1 MTKIFQ
7 FITIVKKNTYL
18 CPQVITITNKSTKP
32 IEMKKFFMMMLAAL
46 TCLGLAAKAPA
57 AQTVPGD
64 PMGTQCYTLSNGLKV
79 FLSVNH
85 QSPRISAHIAVRTG
99 SRNDPA
105 ETTGL
110 AHYLEHL
117 MFKGTQQYGTSNY
130 AAEKPLLDTIEARYE
145 QYRLV
150 TDPERRRVLYHEI
163 DSISQLAAKYN
174 IPNEYDKLM
183 AGIGGQ
189 GTNAYTSTDVTCYTE
204 DIPANEV
211 DRWARI
217 QADRFQNMVIRG
229 FHTELEA
236 VYEEYNIGIAKDQW
250 KFFDA
255 VNAKMFPTHPYGTQT
270 TIGTQEHLK
279 NPSIT
284 NIKNYF
290 HNYYCPNNV
299 AICMAGD
306 FEPDE
311 VIAILERH
319 FGSWKPNYNLTRP
332 EFPALKPITAPS
344 DTTVVGQEAEFVGL
358 GWRFD
363 AGNSLQ
369 CDTVDVIADMLSNG
383 TAGLMDLN
391 LNQPLKV
398 MMSGAYSDMMTD
410 YSMLLVMGYPN
421 EGQTLEEVRQLML
434 GEIAKLRT
442 GDFDDDLLVSVV
454 NNNKLNYLRR
464 IDNNSARTR
473 QLVNAFINHVDWAQE
488 VGKLDRMAGMTK
500 QQIID
505 FANRHLNDNFICVY
519 KRMGEDTTAKKI
531 DKPAITPIPTNR
543 DMQSDF
549 VRNILG
555 ETVEPIHP
563 QFVDYSKEMTV
574 GTTGKNLPLLYKQ
587 NTQDDLFSLTYLYDF
602 GTTADNRYET
612 ALNYLDYLGTKKLT
626 PQQFKQRLYKLACSI
641 SFNVTDDRTYLSLSG
656 LSENM
661 PEALKLAEDLLQNA
675 QVDEVAYSNMVD
687 AILKMRSDAKSS
699 QEECFERLNTYVIYG
714 PRNEYTN
721 ILSAQQ
727 LRDTKPTD
735 LLNLVKGMKD
745 MKHTVVYYGPM
756 TEQALSKTLKQVHKT
771 KKNLAAVPVGVDY
784 MEQTTPQTEI
794 YIAPYD
800 AKNIYM
806 MQYHNEGTKW
816 APEHAATINLFN
828 EYFGGGMNGTV
839 FQELRE
845 ARGLAYSAA
854 AYYRQPGEIKHPE
867 HAITYIITQNDKMM
881 DCVNEF
887 NNIVGTIPQS
897 EAAFQLAK
905 ESLMKKLASRR
916 TVRSAVLN
924 SYLYAQRM
932 GIDYDINSL
941 VYKTLPSL
949 TLNDIVKFEQQSM
962 ANKPYRYIILGDE
975 KELDMD
981 ALGKI
986 GPIHRLTLEEI
997 FGY

>member
-1 MTKIFQ
+1 
-7 FITIVKKNTYL
+7 
-18 CPQVITITNKSTKP
+18 
-32 IEMKKFFMMMLAAL
+32 MKKFFLTLLAAL
-46 TCLGLAAKAPA
+46 AFLGMA
-57 AQTVPGD
+57 AQKPVATTYPGD
-64 PMGTQCYTLSNGLKV
+64 PMATQCYTLSNGLKV

-117 MFKGTQQYGTSNY
+117 MFKGTQQFGTSNY
-130 AAEKPLLDTIEARYE
+130 ADEKPLLDTIEARYE

-150 TDPERRRVLYHEI
+150 KDPELRRKLYHEI
-163 DSISQLAAKYN
+163 DSISQLAAQYN

-236 VYEEYNIGIAKDQW
+236 VYEEYNIGIAQDQR
-250 KFFDA
+250 KIFEA
-255 VNAKMFPTHPYGTQT
+255 LSAKMFPTHPYGTQT

-306 FEPDE
+306 FDPDE
-311 VIAILERH
+311 VIAILERY
-319 FGSWKPNYNLTRP
+319 FGSWKPNNNIYRP
-332 EFPALKPITAPS
+332 EFAPLKPITTPI
-344 DTTVVGQEAEFVGL
+344 DTTVIGQEAEFVAL

-363 AGNSLQ
+363 AGNTLQ
-369 CDTVDVIADMLSNG
+369 VDTMDVVAEMLSNG
-383 TAGLMDLN
+383 TAGLIDLN

-398 MMSGAYSDMMTD
+398 MGAGAYSDEMTD
-410 YSMLLVMGYPN
+410 YSMLLLLGYPN
-421 EGQTLEEVRQLML
+421 EGQTLEEVRELLL
-434 GEIAKLRT
+434 GELAKLRA
-442 GDFDDDLLVSVV
+442 GNFDDDLLVSVV
-454 NNNKLNYLRR
+454 NNNKLQYLRAL
-464 IDNNSARTR
+464 DSNGARTR

-500 QQIID
+500 QQIVD
-505 FANRHLNDNFICVY
+505 FANRHLLDNNFVCVY
-519 KRMGEDTTAKKI
+519 KRMGVDTTEKKI
-531 DKPAITPIPTNR
+531 DKPTITPIPTNR
-543 DMQSDF
+543 DKQSDF
-549 VRNILG
+549 VRNILS
-555 ETVEPIHP
+555 EIVEPIQP

-574 GTTGKNLPLLYKQ
+574 GQTSKKLPLLYKH
-587 NTQDDLFSLTYLYDF
+587 NDLDDLFQLTYKYDF
-602 GTTADNRYET
+602 GNTADNRYET
-612 ALNYLDYLGTKKLT
+612 ALSYIDYLGTKKMSAT
-626 PQQFKQRLYKLACSI
+626 EFKQRLYKLACNI
-641 SFNVTDDRTYLSLSG
+641 SMNVSDNETYLTLSG

-661 PEALKLAEDLLQNA
+661 PEALKLAEDLMQNA
-675 QVDEVAYSNMVD
+675 QVDEDAYKSMVD
-687 AILKMRSDAKSS
+687 VILKSRNDAKSS
-699 QEECFERLNTYVIYG
+699 QDECFSRLNEYGMYG

-721 ILSAQQ
+721 IMSEQQ
-727 LRDTKPTD
+727 LRNTNPAE
-735 LLNLVKGMKD
+735 LLNLVKGLRD

-756 TEQALSKTLKQVHKT
+756 TEKELNKCLSKVHKT
-771 KKNLAAVPVGVDY
+771 KKNLAAVPVGTPY
-784 MEQTTPQTEI
+784 MEQPTPRTEI
-794 YIAPYD
+794 LLAPYE

-806 MQYHNEGTKW
+806 VQYHNEGTQW

-828 EYFGGGMNGTV
+828 EYFGGSMNAIV

-854 AYYRQPGEIKHPE
+854 AYYRQPYEMGHPE
-867 HAITYIITQNDKMM
+867 YAMTYIITQNDKMM
-881 DCVNEF
+881 DCVREF

-897 EAAFQLAK
+897 EAAFALAK

-916 TVRSAVLN
+916 VVRSGVLN
-924 SYLYAQRM
+924 SYMSAQRL
-932 GIDYDINSL
+932 GLDYDINS
-941 VYKTLPSL
+941 VVFKALPNL
-949 TLNDIVKFEQQSM
+949 KLNDIVKFEQQSM
-962 ANKPYRYIILGDE
+962 AGKPYRYLILGDE
-975 KELDMD
+975 KELDME
-981 ALGKI
+981 ALEKI
-986 GPIHRLTLEEI
+986 GPIRRLTLEDI

>member
-1 MTKIFQ
+1 MRPRFLIS
-7 FITIVKKNTYL
+7 L
-18 CPQVITITNKSTKP
+18 
-32 IEMKKFFMMMLAAL
+32 LAAL
-46 TCLGLAAKAPA
+46 ACLGMAAKPA
-57 AQTVPGD
+57 VATTVPGD
-64 PMGTQCYTLSNGLKV
+64 PMATQCYTLSNGLKV

-85 QSPRISAHIAVRTG
+85 QSPRITAHIAVRTG

-117 MFKGTQQYGTSNY
+117 MFKGTQQFGTSNY
-130 AAEKPLLDTIEARYE
+130 AAEKALLDTIEARYE

-150 TDPERRRVLYHEI
+150 KDPERRRVLYHEI
-163 DSISQLAAKYN
+163 DSISQLAAQYN

-236 VYEEYNIGIAKDQW
+236 VYEEYNIGIAQDQR
-250 KFFDA
+250 KIFEA
-255 VNAKMFPTHPYGTQT
+255 MSAKLFPTHPYGTQT

-306 FEPDE
+306 FDSNE

-319 FGSWKPNYNLTRP
+319 FGSWKPNNNLYRP
-332 EFPALKPITAPS
+332 EFAPLKPIMAPV
-344 DTTVVGQEAEFVGL
+344 DTTVIGQEAEYVAL

-369 CDTVDVIADMLSNG
+369 CDTLDLVSEMLSNG
-383 TAGLMDLN
+383 TAGLIDLN

-398 MMSGAYSDMMTD
+398 MGAGAFSDPMTD
-410 YSMLLVMGYPN
+410 YSMLMLMGYPN
-421 EGQTLEEVRQLML
+421 EGQTLEEVRELLL
-434 GEIAKLRT
+434 GELAKLRA

-454 NNNKLNYLRR
+454 NNNKLNYLRAL
-464 IDNNSARTR
+464 DSNGARTR
-473 QLVNAFINHVDWAQE
+473 QLVNAFINHVDWKQE

-500 QQIID
+500 QQIVA
-505 FANRHLNDNFICVY
+505 FANRHLKDNNFVCVY
-519 KRMGEDTTAKKI
+519 KRMGVDTTEKKI

-543 DMQSDF
+543 DKQSDF
-549 VRNILG
+549 VKNILS
-555 ETVEPIHP
+555 EIVEPIQP

-574 GTTGKNLPLLYKQ
+574 GQTSKKLPLLYKH
-587 NTQDDLFSLTYLYDF
+587 NDLDDLFTLTYKYDF
-602 GTTADNRYET
+602 GATADNRYET
-612 ALNYLDYLGTKKLT
+612 ALSYLDFLGTKKMSAT
-626 PQQFKQRLYKLACSI
+626 EFKQRLYKLACNI
-641 SFNVTDDRTYLSLSG
+641 SMNVGENETYLTLSG

-661 PEALKLAEDLLQNA
+661 PEALKLAEDLMQNA
-675 QVDEVAYSNMVD
+675 KVDEEAYKSMVD
-687 AILKMRSDAKSS
+687 VIIKSRNDAKSS
-699 QEECFERLNTYVIYG
+699 QEECFNRLNSYGTYG
-714 PRNEYTN
+714 PRNAYTDAMTN
-721 ILSAQQ
+721 QQ
-727 LRDTKPTD
+727 LRDTKPAD
-735 LLNLVKGMKD
+735 LLKLVKGMRD
-745 MKHTVVYYGPM
+745 MQHTVVYYGPM
-756 TEQALSKTLKQVHKT
+756 TENELNKCLSKVHKT
-771 KKNLAAVPVGVDY
+771 KKNLAAVPVGVPY
-784 MEQTTPQTEI
+784 MEQPTPRTEI
-794 YIAPYD
+794 LLAPYE

-806 MQYHNEGTKW
+806 VQYHNEGTQW

-828 EYFGGGMNGTV
+828 EYFGGSMNAIV

-854 AYYRQPGEIKHPE
+854 AYYRQPSEKAHPE
-867 HAITYIITQNDKMM
+867 YAMTYIITQNDKMM

-887 NNIVGTIPQS
+887 NKIVGTIPQS
-897 EAAFQLAK
+897 ENAFALAK

-916 TVRSAVLN
+916 TVRGNVLW
-924 SYLYAQRM
+924 SYLAAQRM
-932 GIDYDINSL
+932 GINYDINSK
-941 VYKTLPSL
+941 VYEMLPNL
-949 TLNDIVKFEQQSM
+949 KLNDIVKFEQQSM
-962 ANKPYRYIILGDE
+962 ANKPYRYLILGDE
-975 KELDMD
+975 KELDIK
-981 ALGKI
+981 ALEKI
-986 GPIHRLTLEEI
+986 APIHRLTLEEI

>member
-1 MTKIFQ
+1 MRLRFLIS
-7 FITIVKKNTYL
+7 L
-18 CPQVITITNKSTKP
+18 
-32 IEMKKFFMMMLAAL
+32 LAAL
-46 TCLGLAAKAPA
+46 ACLGMAAKPA
-57 AQTVPGD
+57 VATTVPGD
-64 PMGTQCYTLSNGLKV
+64 PMATQCYTLSNGLKV

-117 MFKGTQQYGTSNY
+117 MFKGTQQFGTSNY
-130 AAEKPLLDTIEARYE
+130 AAEKALLDTIEARYE

-150 TDPERRRVLYHEI
+150 KDPERRRVLYHEI
-163 DSISQLAAKYN
+163 DSISQLAAQYN

-236 VYEEYNIGIAKDQW
+236 VYEEYNIGIAQDQR
-250 KFFDA
+250 KIFEA
-255 VNAKMFPTHPYGTQT
+255 MSAKLFPTHPYGTQT

-306 FEPDE
+306 FDPNE

-319 FGSWKPNYNLTRP
+319 FGSWKPNNNLYRP
-332 EFPALKPITAPS
+332 EFAPLKPITAPV
-344 DTTVVGQEAEFVGL
+344 DTTVIGQEAEFVAL

-369 CDTVDVIADMLSNG
+369 CDTLDLVSEMLSNG
-383 TAGLMDLN
+383 TAGLIDLN

-398 MMSGAYSDMMTD
+398 MGAGAFADPMTD
-410 YSMLLVMGYPN
+410 YSMLMLMGYPN
-421 EGQTLEEVRQLML
+421 EGQTLEEVRELLL
-434 GEIAKLRT
+434 GELAKLRA

-454 NNNKLNYLRR
+454 NNNKLNYLRAL
-464 IDNNSARTR
+464 DSNGARTR

-500 QQIID
+500 QQIVD
-505 FANRHLNDNFICVY
+505 FANRHLLDNNFVCVY
-519 KRMGEDTTAKKI
+519 KRMGVDTTEKKI
-531 DKPAITPIPTNR
+531 DKPTITPIPTNR
-543 DMQSDF
+543 DKQSDF
-549 VRNILG
+549 VRNILS
-555 ETVEPIHP
+555 EIVEPIQP

-574 GTTGKNLPLLYKQ
+574 GQTSKKLPLLYKH
-587 NTQDDLFSLTYLYDF
+587 NDLDDLFTLTYKYDF
-602 GTTADNRYET
+602 GATADNRYET
-612 ALNYLDYLGTKKLT
+612 ALGYMDYLGTKKMSAT
-626 PQQFKQRLYKLACSI
+626 EFKQRLYKLACNI
-641 SFNVTDDRTYLSLSG
+641 SMNVSDNETYLTLSG

-661 PEALKLAEDLLQNA
+661 PEALKLAEDLMQNA
-675 QVDEVAYSNMVD
+675 QVDEEAYKSMVD
-687 AILKMRSDAKSS
+687 VILKSRNDAKSN
-699 QEECFERLNTYVIYG
+699 QDECFSRLNEYGMYG

-721 ILSAQQ
+721 IMSEQQ
-727 LRDTKPTD
+727 LRDTKPAE
-735 LLNLVKGMKD
+735 LINLVKGLRD
-745 MKHTVVYYGPM
+745 MQHTVVYYGPM
-756 TEQALSKTLKQVHKT
+756 TEKELNKCLSKVHKT
-771 KKNLAAVPVGVDY
+771 KKNLAAVPVGTPY
-784 MEQTTPQTEI
+784 MEQTTPRTEI
-794 YIAPYD
+794 LLAPYE

-806 MQYHNEGTKW
+806 VQYHNEGTQW

-828 EYFGGGMNGTV
+828 EYFGGGMNGIV

-854 AYYRQPGEIKHPE
+854 AYYRQPHEMGHPE
-867 HAITYIITQNDKMM
+867 YAMTYIITQNDKMM
-881 DCVNEF
+881 DCVREF

-897 EAAFQLAK
+897 EAAFALAK

-916 TVRSAVLN
+916 TVRSGVLN
-924 SYLYAQRM
+924 SYIAAKRL
-932 GIDYDINSL
+932 GLDYDINSA
-941 VYKTLPSL
+941 VFNALPNL
-949 TLNDIVKFEQQSM
+949 KLNDIVKFEQQSM
-962 ANKPYRYIILGDE
+962 ANKPYRYLILGDE
-975 KELDMD
+975 KELDIK
-981 ALGKI
+981 ALEKI

>member
-1 MTKIFQ
+1 
-7 FITIVKKNTYL
+7 
-18 CPQVITITNKSTKP
+18 
-32 IEMKKFFMMMLAAL
+32 MKKFFMMMLAAV
-46 TCLGLAAKAPA
+46 TCLGLAAATHV

-64 PMGTQCYTLSNGLKV
+64 PMGTQMYTLSNGLKV

-85 QSPRISAHIAVRTG
+85 QSPRITAHIAVRTG

-130 AAEKPLLDTIEARYE
+130 AAEKALLDTIEARYE

-150 TDPERRRVLYHEI
+150 KDPERRRVLYHEI
-163 DSISQLAAKYN
+163 DSISQLAAQYN

-250 KFFDA
+250 KLFEA
-255 VNAKMFPTHPYGTQT
+255 MNAKMFPTHPYGTQT

-290 HNYYCPNNV
+290 NNYYCPNNV

-306 FEPDE
+306 FDPEE
-311 VIAILERH
+311 VMTILERH
-319 FGSWKPNYNLTRP
+319 FGSWKPNNKLTRP
-332 EFPALKPITAPS
+332 EFAAMQPITAPI
-344 DTTVVGQEAEFVGL
+344 DTTVMGQEAEFVAL
-358 GWRFD
+358 GWRFG

-369 CDTVDVIADMLSNG
+369 CDTLDVVAEMLSNG

-391 LNQPLKV
+391 LNQPMKL
-398 MMSGAYSDMMTD
+398 MMSGAYCDEMTD
-410 YSMLLVMGYPN
+410 YSMLMLLGYPN
-421 EGQTLEEVRQLML
+421 EGQTLEEVRELIL
-434 GEIAKLRT
+434 GELAKLRA
-442 GDFDDDLLVSVV
+442 GNFDDDLLVSVV
-454 NNNKLNYLRR
+454 NNNKLQYLRSL
-464 IDNNSARTR
+464 DNNRARTS

-500 QQIID
+500 QQIVD
-505 FANRHLNDNFICVY
+505 FANRHLNNNFVCVY

-543 DMQSDF
+543 DMQSAF
-549 VRNILG
+549 VKNILS
-555 ETVEPIHP
+555 EEVEPIHP

-574 GTTGKNLPLLYKQ
+574 GQTSKKLPLLYKQ
-587 NTQDDLFSLTYLYDF
+587 NTLDDLFSISYKYDF
-602 GTTADNRYET
+602 GNTADNRYEM
-612 ALNYLDYLGTKKLT
+612 ALSYLDYLGTKKMSAT
-626 PQQFKQRLYKLACSI
+626 EFKQRLYKLACNI
-641 SFNVTDDRTYLSLSG
+641 SMNVYDNETYLTLSG

-661 PEALKLAEDLLQNA
+661 PEALKLAEDLMQNA
-675 QVDEVAYSNMVD
+675 QVDEEAYANMVD
-687 AILKMRSDAKSS
+687 LILKARNDAKTN
-699 QEECFERLNTYVIYG
+699 QEECFNHLSEYG
-714 PRNEYTN
+714 MYGARNSLTN
-721 ILSAQQ
+721 ILSAEQ
-727 LRDTKPTD
+727 LRDTKPAD
-735 LLNLVKGMKD
+735 LLNLVKGLKD
-745 MKHTVVYYGPM
+745 IQHTVVYYGPM
-756 TEQALSKTLKQVHKT
+756 TQKELSKCLSKVHKT
-771 KKNLAAVPVGVDY
+771 KKNLAAVPVGTPY
-784 MEQTTPQTEI
+784 MEQKTPMTEVL
-794 YIAPYD
+794 IAPYD

-806 MQYHNEGTKW
+806 MQYHNEGTQW
-816 APEHAATINLFN
+816 APEHAAIINLFN
-828 EYFGGGMNGTV
+828 EYFGGGMNGIV

-854 AYYRQPGEIKHPE
+854 AYYRQPSELPHPE
-867 HAITYIITQNDKMM
+867 YAMTYIITQNDKMM

-916 TVRSAVLN
+916 TVRGAVLN
-924 SYLYAQRM
+924 SYLQAKRM
-932 GIDYDINSL
+932 GLDYDINSK
-941 VYKTLPSL
+941 VYEVLPNL

-962 ANKPYRYIILGDE
+962 AGKPYRYIILGDE
-975 KELDMD
+975 KELDME

-986 GPIHRLTLEEI
+986 GPIRRLSLEEI

>member
-1 MTKIFQ
+1 
-7 FITIVKKNTYL
+7 
-18 CPQVITITNKSTKP
+18 
-32 IEMKKFFMMMLAAL
+32 MKKLFMMMLAAL
-46 TCLGLAAKAPA
+46 TCLGMA
-57 AQTVPGD
+57 AQKPVATSVPGD
-64 PMGTQCYTLSNGLKV
+64 PMATQCYTLSNGLKV

-150 TDPERRRVLYHEI
+150 KDPERRRVLYHEI
-163 DSISQLAAKYN
+163 DSISQLAAQYN

-236 VYEEYNIGIAKDQW
+236 VYEEYNIGIAQDQR
-250 KFFDA
+250 KLFEA
-255 VNAKMFPTHPYGTQT
+255 ISAKMFPTHPYGTQT

-306 FEPDE
+306 FDPAE
-311 VIAILERH
+311 VITILERH
-319 FGSWKPNYNLTRP
+319 FGSWKPNKNLYRP
-332 EFPALKPITAPS
+332 EFAPLKPITAPI
-344 DTTVVGQEAEFVGL
+344 DTTVIGQEAEFVAL
-358 GWRFD
+358 GWRFN
-363 AGNSLQ
+363 AANSLQ
-369 CDTVDVIADMLSNG
+369 CDTMDVVAEMLSNG
-383 TAGLMDLN
+383 TAGLIDLN

-398 MMSGAYSDMMTD
+398 MSAGAFSDEMTD
-410 YSMLLVMGYPN
+410 YSMLMLLGYPN
-421 EGQTLEEVRQLML
+421 EGQTLEEVRALLL
-434 GEIAKLRT
+434 GELAKLRA
-442 GDFDDDLLVSVV
+442 GNFDDDLLVSVV
-454 NNNKLNYLRR
+454 NNNKLQYLRAL
-464 IDNNSARTR
+464 DNNGARTR

-500 QQIID
+500 QQIVD
-505 FANRHLNDNFICVY
+505 FANRYLLDNNFVCVY
-519 KRMGEDTTAKKI
+519 KRMGVDTTEKKI

-543 DMQSDF
+543 DMQSNF
-549 VRNILG
+549 VRNILS
-555 ETVEPIHP
+555 EIVEPIQP
-563 QFVDYSKEMTV
+563 QFVDYKKEMTV
-574 GTTGKNLPLLYKQ
+574 GQTSKKLPLLYKH
-587 NTQDDLFSLTYLYDF
+587 NDLDDLFSLTYKYDF
-602 GTTADNRYET
+602 GGTADNRYET
-612 ALNYLDYLGTKKLT
+612 ALSYMDFLGTKKMSAT
-626 PQQFKQRLYKLACSI
+626 EFKQRMYKLACNI
-641 SFNVTDDRTYLSLSG
+641 SMNVGDNETYLTLSG

-661 PEALKLAEDLLQNA
+661 PEALKLAEDLMQNA
-675 QVDEVAYSNMVD
+675 QVDEEAYKNMVD
-687 AILKMRSDAKSS
+687 VILKSRNDAKQS
-699 QEECFERLNTYVIYG
+699 QDECFSRLNEYGMYG
-714 PRNEYTN
+714 PRNSYTN
-721 ILSAQQ
+721 IMSAQQ
-727 LRDTKPTD
+727 LRDTKPTE
-735 LLNLVKGMKD
+735 LINLVKGLRD
-745 MKHTVVYYGPM
+745 MQHTVVYYGPM
-756 TEQALSKTLKQVHKT
+756 TEKELNKCLSKVHKT
-771 KKNLAAVPVGVDY
+771 KKNLAAVPVGTPY
-784 MEQTTPQTEI
+784 MEQTTPRTEI
-794 YIAPYD
+794 LMAPYE

-806 MQYHNEGTKW
+806 VQYHNEGTQW
-816 APEHAATINLFN
+816 APEHAAVINLFN
-828 EYFGGGMNGTV
+828 EYFGGGMNGIV

-854 AYYRQPGEIKHPE
+854 AYYRQPSRLPHPE
-867 HAITYIITQNDKMM
+867 YAMTYIITQNDKMM
-881 DCVNEF
+881 DCVREF

-897 EAAFQLAK
+897 EAAFALAK

-916 TVRSAVLN
+916 TVRGAVLN
-924 SYLYAQRM
+924 SYMNAQRL
-932 GIDYDINSL
+932 GLDYDINS
-941 VYKTLPSL
+941 VVFNQLPSL
-949 TLNDIVKFEQQSM
+949 KLSDIVKFEQQSM
-962 ANKPYRYIILGDE
+962 ANKPYRYLILGDE
-975 KELDMD
+975 KELDIKG
-981 ALGKI
+981 LEKI
-986 GPIHRLTLEEI
+986 APIRHLTLEEI

>member
-1 MTKIFQ
+1 MRLRFLIS
-7 FITIVKKNTYL
+7 L
-18 CPQVITITNKSTKP
+18 
-32 IEMKKFFMMMLAAL
+32 LAAL
-46 TCLGLAAKAPA
+46 ACLGMAAKPA
-57 AQTVPGD
+57 VATTVPGD
-64 PMGTQCYTLSNGLKV
+64 PMATQCYTLSNGLKV

-117 MFKGTQQYGTSNY
+117 MFKGTQQFGTSNY
-130 AAEKPLLDTIEARYE
+130 AAEKALLDTIEARYE

-150 TDPERRRVLYHEI
+150 KDPERRRVLYHEI
-163 DSISQLAAKYN
+163 DSISQLAAQYN

-236 VYEEYNIGIAKDQW
+236 VYEEYNIGIAQDQR
-250 KFFDA
+250 KIFEA
-255 VNAKMFPTHPYGTQT
+255 MSAKLFPTHPYGTQT

-306 FEPDE
+306 FDPNE

-319 FGSWKPNYNLTRP
+319 FGSWKPNNNLYRP
-332 EFPALKPITAPS
+332 EFAPLKPITAPV
-344 DTTVVGQEAEFVGL
+344 DTTVIGQEAEFVAL

-369 CDTVDVIADMLSNG
+369 CDTLDLVSEMLSNG
-383 TAGLMDLN
+383 TAGLIDLN

-398 MMSGAYSDMMTD
+398 MGAGAFADPMTD
-410 YSMLLVMGYPN
+410 YSMLMLMGYPN
-421 EGQTLEEVRQLML
+421 EGQTLEEVRELLL
-434 GEIAKLRT
+434 GELAKLRA

-454 NNNKLNYLRR
+454 NNNKLNYLRAL
-464 IDNNSARTR
+464 DSNGARTR

-500 QQIID
+500 QQIVD
-505 FANRHLNDNFICVY
+505 FANRHLLDNNFVCVY
-519 KRMGEDTTAKKI
+519 KRMGVDTTEKKI

-543 DMQSDF
+543 DKQSDF
-549 VRNILG
+549 VRNILS
-555 ETVEPIHP
+555 EIVEPIQP

-574 GTTGKNLPLLYKQ
+574 GQTSKKLPLLYKH
-587 NTQDDLFSLTYLYDF
+587 NDLDDLFTLTYKYDF
-602 GTTADNRYET
+602 GATADNRYET
-612 ALNYLDYLGTKKLT
+612 ALSYMDFLGTKKMSAT
-626 PQQFKQRLYKLACSI
+626 EFKQRLYKLACNI
-641 SFNVTDDRTYLSLSG
+641 SMNVSDNETYLTLSG

-661 PEALKLAEDLLQNA
+661 PEALKLAEDLMQNA
-675 QVDEVAYSNMVD
+675 QVDEEAYKSMVD
-687 AILKMRSDAKSS
+687 VILKSRNDAKSN
-699 QEECFERLNTYVIYG
+699 QDECFSRLNEYGMYG

-721 ILSAQQ
+721 IMSEQQ
-727 LRDTKPTD
+727 LRDTKPAE
-735 LLNLVKGMKD
+735 LINLVKGLRD
-745 MKHTVVYYGPM
+745 MQHTVVYYGPM
-756 TEQALSKTLKQVHKT
+756 TEKELNKCLSKVHKT
-771 KKNLAAVPVGVDY
+771 KKNLAAVPVGTPY
-784 MEQTTPQTEI
+784 MEQTTPRTEI
-794 YIAPYD
+794 LLAPYE

-806 MQYHNEGTKW
+806 VQYHNEGTQW

-828 EYFGGGMNGTV
+828 EYFGGGMNGIV

-854 AYYRQPGEIKHPE
+854 AYYRQPHEMGHPE
-867 HAITYIITQNDKMM
+867 YAMTYIITQNDKMM
-881 DCVNEF
+881 DCVREF

-897 EAAFQLAK
+897 EAAFALAK

-916 TVRSAVLN
+916 TVRSGVLN
-924 SYLYAQRM
+924 SYIAAKRL
-932 GIDYDINSL
+932 GLDYDINS
-941 VYKTLPSL
+941 VVFNALPNL
-949 TLNDIVKFEQQSM
+949 KLNDIVKFEQQSM
-962 ANKPYRYIILGDE
+962 ANKPYRYLILGDE
-975 KELDMD
+975 KELDIK
-981 ALGKI
+981 ALEKI

>member
-1 MTKIFQ
+1 
-7 FITIVKKNTYL
+7 
-18 CPQVITITNKSTKP
+18 
-32 IEMKKFFMMMLAAL
+32 MMLLAVL
-46 TCLGLAAKAPA
+46 VYLGMA
-57 AQTVPGD
+57 AQKPVGTSYPGD
-64 PMGTQCYTLSNGLKV
+64 PTATKCYTLSNGLKV
-79 FLSVNH
+79 FLSENH

-117 MFKGTQQYGTSNY
+117 MFKGTQSFGTSNY
-130 AAEKPLLDTIEARYE
+130 ALEKPLLDTIEARYE
-145 QYRLV
+145 QYRRV
-150 TDPERRRVLYHEI
+150 TDPERRRMLYHEI
-163 DSISQLAAKYN
+163 DSISQLAAQYN

-183 AGIGGQ
+183 AGIGGS
-189 GTNAYTSTDVTCYTE
+189 GTNAYTSNDVTCYTE

-236 VYEEYNIGIAKDQW
+236 VYEEYNIGIAKDEW
-250 KFFDA
+250 KLIEA
-255 VNAKMFPTHPYGTQT
+255 LYAKTFPGHPYGTQT
-270 TIGTQEHLK
+270 TIGTQDHLK

-290 HNYYCPNNV
+290 NNYYCPNNV

-306 FEPDE
+306 FDPDE

-319 FGSWKPNYNLTRP
+319 FGSWKPNYSLTRP
-332 EFPALKPITAPS
+332 EYAPIKPTIAPV
-344 DTTVVGQEAEFVGL
+344 DTTVMGQEAEFVAL
-358 GWRFD
+358 AWRLD
-363 AGNSLQ
+363 GGNSLQ
-369 CDTVDVIADMLSNG
+369 VDTLEVLAGMLSNG

-391 LNQPLKV
+391 LNQPMRV
-398 MMSGAYSDMMTD
+398 MMAGADADGMAD
-410 YSMLLVMGYPN
+410 YSMLMAYGYPN
-421 EGQTLEEVRQLML
+421 EGQTLEEVRDLML
-434 GEIAKLRT
+434 GEIDKLRK

-464 IDNNSARTR
+464 IDNNAARTR
-473 QLVNAFINHVDWAQE
+473 QMVNAFITGVDWKQE
-488 VGKLDRMAGMTK
+488 VGKLDRQAGMTK
-500 QQIID
+500 EQIVA
-505 FANRHLNDNFICVY
+505 FANRHIGNGYACAF

-543 DMQSDF
+543 DKKSDF
-549 VRNILG
+549 VNNILS

-563 QFVDYSKEMTV
+563 QFVDYKTEMTV
-574 GTTGKNLPLLYKQ
+574 DKTNKGLPLLYKQ
-587 NTQDDLFSLTYLYDF
+587 NTQDDLFTLTYLYDF
-602 GTTADNRYET
+602 GNTADNRYET

-626 PQQFKQRLYKLACSI
+626 PQQFKQRMYKLACNA
-641 SFNVTDDRTYLSLSG
+641 SFNVTDDRTYITLSG

-661 PEALKLAEDLLQNA
+661 PQAVALLEDLLNNA
-675 QVDEVAYSNMVD
+675 KVDEEAYSNMVD
-687 AILKMRSDAKSS
+687 VILKMRGDAKNN
-699 QEECFERLNTYVIYG
+699 QEECFGRLNAYAMYG
-714 PRNEYTN
+714 PRNAYTN
-721 ILSAQQ
+721 IMSAQQ
-727 LRDTKPTD
+727 LRDTKPAD
-735 LLNLVKGMKD
+735 LLSLVKGLNKMQ
-745 MKHTVVYYGPM
+745 HSVVYYGPM
-756 TEQALSKTLKQVHKT
+756 TQKELNKTLGKTHKT

-784 MEQTTPQTEI
+784 VEQTTPQTEI
-794 YIAPYD
+794 MIAPYD

-806 MQYHNEGTKW
+806 VQYHNEGTKW

-828 EYFGGGMNGTV
+828 EYFGGGMNGIV

-854 AYYRQPGEIKHPE
+854 AYYRQPNTLKHPE
-867 HAITYIITQNDKMM
+867 YAMTYIITQNDKMM

-905 ESLMKKLASRR
+905 DALMKKLASRR
-916 TVRSAVLN
+916 TVRGAVLN
-924 SYLYAQRM
+924 SYLQAQRM
-932 GIDYDINSL
+932 GLDYDINSL
-941 VYKTLPSL
+941 VYKALPNLS
-949 TLNDIVKFEQQSM
+949 LNDIVKFEQQSM

-975 KELDMD
+975 KELDME
-981 ALGKI
+981 AISKF

>member
-1 MTKIFQ
+1 MR
-7 FITIVKKNTYL
+7 
-18 CPQVITITNKSTKP
+18 
-32 IEMKKFFMMMLAAL
+32 KFLLTFVAAL
-46 TCLGLAAKAPA
+46 VTLGIA
-57 AQTVPGD
+57 AQKPVATTVPGD
-64 PMGTQCYTLSNGLKV
+64 PMATQCYTLSNGLKV

-130 AAEKPLLDTIEARYE
+130 AAEKALLDTIEARYE

-150 TDPERRRVLYHEI
+150 KDPERRRVLYHEI

-236 VYEEYNIGIAKDQW
+236 VYEEYNIGIAQDQR
-250 KFFDA
+250 KLFEA
-255 VNAKMFPTHPYGTQT
+255 ISAKMFPTHPYGTQT

-290 HNYYCPNNV
+290 NNYYCPNNV

-306 FEPDE
+306 FDPNE

-319 FGSWKPNYNLTRP
+319 FGSWKPNNNLYRP
-332 EFPALKPITAPS
+332 EFAPLKPITAPI
-344 DTTVVGQEAEFVGL
+344 DTTVIGQEAEFVAL

-369 CDTVDVIADMLSNG
+369 CDTMDVVAEMLSNG
-383 TAGLMDLN
+383 TAGLIDLN

-398 MMSGAYSDMMTD
+398 MGAGAFTDPMTD
-410 YSMLLVMGYPN
+410 YSMLLLMGYPN
-421 EGQTLEEVRQLML
+421 EGQTLEEVRELLL
-434 GEIAKLRT
+434 GELAKLRA
-442 GDFDDDLLVSVV
+442 GNFDDDLLVSVV
-454 NNNKLNYLRR
+454 NNNKLNYLRSL
-464 IDNNSARTR
+464 DNNASRTR
-473 QLVNAFINHVDWAQE
+473 KLVNAFINHVDWKQE

-500 QQIID
+500 QQIVD
-505 FANRHLNDNFICVY
+505 FANRHLLDNNFVCVY
-519 KRMGEDTTAKKI
+519 KRMGVDTTEKKI
-531 DKPAITPIPTNR
+531 DKPVITPIPTNR
-543 DMQSDF
+543 DKQSNF
-549 VRNILG
+549 VKNILS
-555 ETVEPIHP
+555 ETVEPIQP

-574 GTTGKNLPLLYKQ
+574 GQTSKKLPLLYKH
-587 NTQDDLFSLTYLYDF
+587 NDLDDLFTLTYKYDF
-602 GTTADNRYET
+602 GATADNRYET
-612 ALNYLDYLGTKKLT
+612 ALGYMDFLGTKKMSAT
-626 PQQFKQRLYKLACSI
+626 EFKQRLYKLACNI
-641 SFNVTDDRTYLSLSG
+641 SMNVGENETYLTLSG

-661 PEALKLAEDLLQNA
+661 PEALKLAEDLMQNA
-675 QVDEVAYSNMVD
+675 KVDEEAYKSMVD
-687 AILKMRSDAKSS
+687 VILKSRNDAKQS
-699 QEECFERLNTYVIYG
+699 QEECFDRLNEYGMYG
-714 PRNEYTN
+714 PRNAYTN
-721 ILSAQQ
+721 IMSAQQ
-727 LRDTKPTD
+727 LRDTKPAD
-735 LLNLVKGMKD
+735 LLKLVKGMRD
-745 MKHTVVYYGPM
+745 MQHTVVYYGPM
-756 TEQALSKTLKQVHKT
+756 TENELNKCLSKVHKT
-771 KKNLAAVPVGVDY
+771 KKNLAAVPVGVPY
-784 MEQTTPQTEI
+784 MEQPTPTTEI
-794 YIAPYD
+794 LLAPYE

-806 MQYHNEGTKW
+806 VQYHNEGTAW

-828 EYFGGGMNGTV
+828 EYFGGGMNGIV

-854 AYYRQPGEIKHPE
+854 AYYRQPREMGHPE
-867 HAITYIITQNDKMM
+867 YAMTYIITQNDKMM
-881 DCVNEF
+881 DCVREF

-897 EAAFQLAK
+897 ETAFALAK

-916 TVRSAVLN
+916 TVRGGVLN
-924 SYLYAQRM
+924 SYLAAQRM
-932 GIDYDINSL
+932 GLDYDINS
-941 VYKTLPSL
+941 VVFNALPNL
-949 TLNDIVKFEQQSM
+949 KLNDIVKFEQQSM
-962 ANKPYRYIILGDE
+962 AGKPYRYLILGDE
-975 KELDMD
+975 KELDIQG
-981 ALGKI
+981 LEKI

>member
-1 MTKIFQ
+1 MMT
-7 FITIVKKNTYL
+7 
-18 CPQVITITNKSTKP
+18 
-32 IEMKKFFMMMLAAL
+32 LAAAL
-46 TCLGLAAKAPA
+46 VFLGMA
-57 AQTVPGD
+57 AQKPVATTVPGD
-64 PMGTQCYTLSNGLKV
+64 PMATQCYTLSNGLKV

-130 AAEKPLLDTIEARYE
+130 AAEKSLLDTIEARYE

-150 TDPERRRVLYHEI
+150 KDPELRRVLYHEI
-163 DSISQLAAKYN
+163 DSISQLAAQYN

-236 VYEEYNIGIAKDQW
+236 VYEEYNIGIAQDQR
-250 KFFDA
+250 KIFEA
-255 VNAKMFPTHPYGTQT
+255 LSAKMFPTHPYGTQT

-306 FEPDE
+306 FDSDE

-319 FGSWKPNYNLTRP
+319 FGSWKPNNNLYRP
-332 EFPALKPITAPS
+332 EFAPLKPITAPI
-344 DTTVVGQEAEFVGL
+344 DTTVVGQEAEFVAL

-369 CDTVDVIADMLSNG
+369 IDTMNVVAEMLSNG
-383 TAGLMDLN
+383 TAGLIDLN

-398 MMSGAYSDMMTD
+398 MGAGAYSDEMTD
-410 YSMLLVMGYPN
+410 YSMLLLLGYPN
-421 EGQTLEEVRQLML
+421 EGQSLEQVRELLL
-434 GEIAKLRT
+434 GELAKLRA
-442 GDFDDDLLVSVV
+442 GNFDDDLLVSVV
-454 NNNKLNYLRR
+454 NNNKLQYLRAL
-464 IDNNSARTR
+464 DNNRARTS

-500 QQIID
+500 NQIVD
-505 FANRHLNDNFICVY
+505 FANRHLLDNNFVCVY
-519 KRMGEDTTAKKI
+519 KRMGVDTTEKKI

-543 DMQSDF
+543 DKQSDF
-549 VRNILG
+549 VRNILS
-555 ETVEPIHP
+555 EIVEPIQP

-574 GTTGKNLPLLYKQ
+574 GQTNKKLPLLYKH
-587 NTQDDLFSLTYLYDF
+587 NDLDDLFYLGYQFNF
-602 GTTADNRYET
+602 GNTADNRYGT
-612 ALNYLDYLGTKKLT
+612 ALGYLDYLGTKKMSAT
-626 PQQFKQRLYKLACSI
+626 EFKQRMYKLACDM
-641 SFNVTDDRTYLSLSG
+641 SFNVTDNYITIWLSG

-661 PEALKLAEDLLQNA
+661 PEAMALLEDLAANA
-675 QVDEVAYSNMVD
+675 QVDEGAYSNMVE
-687 AILKMRSDAKSS
+687 AIIKSRNDAKSS
-699 QEECFERLNTYVIYG
+699 QDECFSRLSAYGTYG
-714 PRNEYTN
+714 PRNAYTD
-721 ILSAQQ
+721 IMSAQQ
-727 LRDTKPTD
+727 LRNTKPAE
-735 LLNLVKGMKD
+735 LLALVKGLRD
-745 MKHTVVYYGPM
+745 MQHTVVYYGPM
-756 TEQALSKTLKQVHKT
+756 TQKELDKCLNKVHKT
-771 KKNLAAVPVGVDY
+771 KKNLAAVPVGTPY
-784 MEQTTPQTEI
+784 MEQTTPRTEI
-794 YIAPYD
+794 LLAPYD

-806 MQYHNEGTKW
+806 MQYHNEGTQW
-816 APEHAATINLFN
+816 EPEHAATINLFN
-828 EYFGGGMNGTV
+828 EYFGGSMNAIV

-854 AYYRQPGEIKHPE
+854 AYYRQPSELPHPE
-867 HAITYIITQNDKMM
+867 YAMTYIITQNDKMM
-881 DCVNEF
+881 DCINEF

-897 EAAFQLAK
+897 ETAFALAK

-916 TVRSAVLN
+916 VVRTGVLN
-924 SYLYAQRM
+924 SYLSAQRL
-932 GIDYDINSL
+932 GLDYDINS
-941 VYKTLPSL
+941 VVFNQLPNL
-949 TLNDIVKFEQQSM
+949 KLADIVKFEQQSM
-962 ANKPYRYIILGDE
+962 AGKPYRYLILGDE
-975 KELDMD
+975 KELDIE
-981 ALGKI
+981 ALEKI
-986 GPIHRLTLEEI
+986 APIRRLTLEEI

>member
-1 MTKIFQ
+1 
-7 FITIVKKNTYL
+7 
-18 CPQVITITNKSTKP
+18 
-32 IEMKKFFMMMLAAL
+32 MKKFIMMMLAAL
-46 TCLGLAAKAPA
+46 MCLGMA
-57 AQTVPGD
+57 AQKPVATSVPGD
-64 PMGTQCYTLSNGLKV
+64 PMGTQMYTLSNGLKV

-85 QSPRISAHIAVRTG
+85 QSPRIAAHIAVRTG

-117 MFKGTQQYGTSNY
+117 MFKGTKQFGTSNY
-130 AAEKPLLDTIEARYE
+130 EAERALLDTIEARYE

-236 VYEEYNIGIAKDQW
+236 VYEEYNIGIANDQW
-250 KFFDA
+250 KLFEA
-255 VNAKMFPTHPYGTQT
+255 MNAKMFPTHPYGTQT

-290 HNYYCPNNV
+290 NNYYCPNNV

-306 FEPDE
+306 FDPDE

-319 FGSWKPNYNLTRP
+319 FGSWKPNYKLTRP
-332 EFPALKPITAPS
+332 EFAPLSPITAPI
-344 DTTVVGQEAEFVGL
+344 DTTVMGQEAEFVAL
-358 GWRFD
+358 GWRFG
-363 AGNSLQ
+363 AGNSLEN
-369 CDTVDVIADMLSNG
+369 DTVDVIAEMLANG

-391 LNQPLKV
+391 LNQTMKV
-398 MMSGAYSDMMTD
+398 MGAGAFSDQMTD
-410 YSMLLVMGYPN
+410 YSMLMLMGYPN
-421 EGQTLEEVRQLML
+421 EGQSLEEVRSLML
-434 GEIAKLRT
+434 GELDKLRK

-454 NNNKLNYLRR
+454 NNNKLGYLRSL
-464 IDNNSARTR
+464 DNNGSRTR

-500 QQIID
+500 EQIVA
-505 FANRHLNDNFICVY
+505 FANRHLQDNNFVCVY

-531 DKPAITPIPTNR
+531 DKPQITPIPTNR
-543 DMQSDF
+543 DMKSDF
-549 VRNILG
+549 VRNILS
-555 ETVEPIHP
+555 EVVEPIQP

-574 GTTGKNLPLLYKQ
+574 GQTSKKLPLLYKH
-587 NTQDDLFSLTYLYDF
+587 NDLDDLFSLTYKYDF
-602 GTTADNRYET
+602 GNTADNRYET
-612 ALNYLDYLGTKKLT
+612 ALAYLDFLGTKKMSAT
-626 PQQFKQRLYKLACSI
+626 EYKQRLYKLACNI
-641 SFNVTDDRTYLSLSG
+641 SMNVSDNETYLTLSG

-661 PEALKLAEDLLQNA
+661 PEALKLVENLMQNA
-675 QVDEVAYSNMVD
+675 QPDEEAYKSMVD
-687 AILKMRSDAKSS
+687 LIIKSRNDAKQN
-699 QEECFERLNTYVIYG
+699 QEECFNRLNEYGMYG
-714 PRNEYTN
+714 PRNSYTN
-721 ILSAQQ
+721 MMSAQQ
-727 LRDTKPTD
+727 LRDTKPAE
-735 LLNLVKGMKD
+735 LINLVKGLRD
-745 MKHTVVYYGPM
+745 MKHTVLYYGPM
-756 TEQALSKTLKQVHKT
+756 TEKELSKCLKKVHKT
-771 KKNLAAVPVGVDY
+771 PKHLAAVPVGTPY
-784 MEQTTPQTEI
+784 MEQTTPRTEI
-794 YIAPYD
+794 LLAPYE

-806 MQYHNEGTKW
+806 VQYHNQGTQW
-816 APEHAATINLFN
+816 TPEHAATINLFN
-828 EYFGGGMNGTV
+828 EYFGGGMNGIV

-845 ARGLAYSAA
+845 SRGLAYSAA
-854 AYYRQPGEIKHPE
+854 AYYRQPYEKGHPE
-867 HAITYIITQNDKMM
+867 YAMTYIITQNDKMM
-881 DCVNEF
+881 DCVREF

-897 EAAFQLAK
+897 EAAFALAK

-916 TVRSAVLN
+916 TVRGGVLN
-924 SYLYAQRM
+924 SYVNAQRL
-932 GIDYDINSL
+932 GLDYDINSV
-941 VYKTLPSL
+941 VYNQLPNL
-949 TLNDIVKFEQQSM
+949 KLNDIVKFEQQSM
-962 ANKPYRYIILGDE
+962 AGKPYRYLILGDE
-975 KELDMD
+975 KELDIEG
-981 ALGKI
+981 LEKI
-986 GPIHRLTLEEI
+986 APIRRLTLEEI

>member
-1 MTKIFQ
+1 MRPRFLIS
-7 FITIVKKNTYL
+7 L
-18 CPQVITITNKSTKP
+18 
-32 IEMKKFFMMMLAAL
+32 LAAL
-46 TCLGLAAKAPA
+46 ACLGMAAKPA
-57 AQTVPGD
+57 VATTVPGD
-64 PMGTQCYTLSNGLKV
+64 PMATQCYTLSNGLKV

-85 QSPRISAHIAVRTG
+85 QSPRITAHIAVRTG

-117 MFKGTQQYGTSNY
+117 MFKGTKQYGTSNY
-130 AAEKPLLDTIEARYE
+130 EAEKALLDTIEARYE

-150 TDPERRRVLYHEI
+150 KDPERRRVLYHEI
-163 DSISQLAAKYN
+163 DSISQLAAQYN

-236 VYEEYNIGIAKDQW
+236 VYEEYNIGIAQDQR
-250 KFFDA
+250 KIFEA
-255 VNAKMFPTHPYGTQT
+255 MSAKLFPTHPYGTQT

-306 FEPDE
+306 FDSNE

-319 FGSWKPNYNLTRP
+319 FGSWKPNNNLYRP
-332 EFPALKPITAPS
+332 EFAPLKPIMAPV
-344 DTTVVGQEAEFVGL
+344 DTTVIGQEAEYVAL

-369 CDTVDVIADMLSNG
+369 CDTLDLVSEMLSNG
-383 TAGLMDLN
+383 TAGLIDLN

-398 MMSGAYSDMMTD
+398 MGAGAFSDPMTD
-410 YSMLLVMGYPN
+410 YSMLMLMGYPN
-421 EGQTLEEVRQLML
+421 EGQTLEEVRELLL
-434 GEIAKLRT
+434 GELAKLRA

-454 NNNKLNYLRR
+454 NNNKLNYLRAL
-464 IDNNSARTR
+464 DSNGARTR

-500 QQIID
+500 QQIVA
-505 FANRHLNDNFICVY
+505 FANRHLKDNNFVCVY
-519 KRMGEDTTAKKI
+519 KRMGVDTTEKKI

-543 DMQSDF
+543 DKQSDF
-549 VRNILG
+549 VKNILS
-555 ETVEPIHP
+555 EIVEPIQP

-574 GTTGKNLPLLYKQ
+574 GQTSKKLPLLYKH
-587 NTQDDLFSLTYLYDF
+587 NDLDDLFTLTYKYDF
-602 GTTADNRYET
+602 GATADNRYET
-612 ALNYLDYLGTKKLT
+612 ALSYLDFLGTKKMSAT
-626 PQQFKQRLYKLACSI
+626 EFKQRMYKLACNI
-641 SFNVTDDRTYLSLSG
+641 SMNVGENETYLTLSG

-661 PEALKLAEDLLQNA
+661 PEALKLAEDLMQNA
-675 QVDEVAYSNMVD
+675 KVDEEAYKSMVD
-687 AILKMRSDAKSS
+687 VIIKSRNDAKQS
-699 QEECFERLNTYVIYG
+699 QDECFNRLNAYGTYG
-714 PRNEYTN
+714 PRNTYTN
-721 ILSAQQ
+721 IMSAQQ
-727 LRDTKPTD
+727 LRDTKPAD
-735 LLNLVKGMKD
+735 LLKLVKGMRD
-745 MKHTVVYYGPM
+745 MQHTVVYYGPM
-756 TEQALSKTLKQVHKT
+756 TENELNKCLSKVHKT
-771 KKNLAAVPVGVDY
+771 KKNLAAVPVGVPY
-784 MEQTTPQTEI
+784 MEQPTPRTEI
-794 YIAPYD
+794 LLAPYE

-806 MQYHNEGTKW
+806 VQYHNEGTAW

-828 EYFGGGMNGTV
+828 EYFGGSMNAIV

-854 AYYRQPGEIKHPE
+854 AYYRQPSEKAHPE
-867 HAITYIITQNDKMM
+867 YAMTYIITQNDKMM

-887 NNIVGTIPQS
+887 NKIVGTIPQS
-897 EAAFQLAK
+897 ENAFALAK

-916 TVRSAVLN
+916 TVRGNVLW
-924 SYLYAQRM
+924 SYLAAQRM
-932 GIDYDINSL
+932 GINYDINSK
-941 VYKTLPSL
+941 VYEMLPNL
-949 TLNDIVKFEQQSM
+949 KLNDIVKFEQQSM
-962 ANKPYRYIILGDE
+962 ANKPYRYLILGDE
-975 KELDMD
+975 KELDIK
-981 ALGKI
+981 ALEKI
-986 GPIHRLTLEEI
+986 APIHRLTLEEI

>member
-1 MTKIFQ
+1 
-7 FITIVKKNTYL
+7 
-18 CPQVITITNKSTKP
+18 
-32 IEMKKFFMMMLAAL
+32 MKLTRVFVSLLACL
-46 TCLGLAAKAPA
+46 VCLGMAATTPKAT
-57 AQTVPGD
+57 TVPND
-64 PMGTQCYTLSNGLKV
+64 PMATQCYTLSNGLKV

-85 QSPRISAHIAVRTG
+85 QSPRITAHIAVRTG

-117 MFKGTQQYGTSNY
+117 MFKGTQSFGTSNY

-145 QYRLV
+145 QYRRV
-150 TDPERRRVLYHEI
+150 TDPELRRVLYHEI
-163 DSISQLAAKYN
+163 DSISQLAAQYN

-183 AGIGGQ
+183 AGIGGN

-236 VYEEYNIGIAKDQW
+236 VYEEYNIGIAQDQR
-250 KFFDA
+250 KLFEA
-255 VNAKMFPTHPYGTQT
+255 LYAKMFPTHPYGTQT

-290 HNYYCPNNV
+290 QNYYCPNNV

-306 FEPDE
+306 FDPDE
-311 VIAILERH
+311 VITILERH

-332 EFPALKPITAPS
+332 EFAPLKPLTAPV
-344 DTTVVGQEAEFVGL
+344 DTTIMGQEAEFVAL
-358 GWRFD
+358 GWRFEE
-363 AGNSLQ
+363 GSSLQ
-369 CDTVDVIADMLSNG
+369 NDTLDIIGEMLSNG

-398 MMSGAYSDMMTD
+398 MASGAYTDPMTD
-410 YSMLLVMGYPN
+410 YSMLMLYGYPN
-421 EGQTLEEVRQLML
+421 EGQTLEQVRELML

-454 NNNKLNYLRR
+454 NNNKLNYLRAL
-464 IDNNSARTR
+464 DNNRARTS
-473 QLVNAFINHVDWAQE
+473 QLVNAFINNVDWAQE

-500 QQIID
+500 QQIVA
-505 FANRHLNDNFICVY
+505 FANRHLNDNFVCVY
-519 KRMGEDTTAKKI
+519 KRMGEDPTEKKI

-555 ETVEPIHP
+555 EIVEPIHP
-563 QFVDYSKEMTV
+563 QFVDFSKEMTV
-574 GTTGKNLPLLYKQ
+574 GQTSKKLPLLYKQ
-587 NTQDDLFSLTYLYDF
+587 NTLDDLFSITYKYDF
-602 GTTADNRYET
+602 GSNADNRYDL
-612 ALNYLDYLGTKKLT
+612 ALSYLDFLGTKKMSAT
-626 PQQFKQRLYKLACSI
+626 EFKQRLYKLACDI
-641 SFNVTDDRTYLSLSG
+641 SLNVTDDETYLTLSG

-661 PEALKLAEDLLQNA
+661 PEAMKLAEDLMQNA
-675 QVDEVAYSNMVD
+675 QVDQEAYNNLVD
-687 AILKMRSDAKSS
+687 AILKSRNDAKTN
-699 QEECFERLNTYVIYG
+699 QQECFSRLTAYGIYG
-714 PRNEYTN
+714 PRNAATN
-721 ILSAQQ
+721 IMSAQQ
-727 LRDTKPTD
+727 MRDTKPAD
-735 LLNLVKGMKD
+735 LLQLVKGMRD
-745 MKHTVVYYGPM
+745 MQHTVVYYGPM
-756 TEQALSKTLKQVHKT
+756 TLKELNKCLNKVHKT

-784 MEQTTPQTEI
+784 MEQTTPQTEVL
-794 YIAPYD
+794 IAPYD

-806 MQYHNEGTKW
+806 MQYHNDGTQW
-816 APEHAATINLFN
+816 NPERAATINLFN
-828 EYFGGGMNGTV
+828 EYFGSGMNGIV

-854 AYYRQPGEIKHPE
+854 ASYRQPMKLNHPE
-867 HAITYIITQNDKMM
+867 WAMTYIITQNDKMM

-897 EAAFQLAK
+897 EAAFALAK
-905 ESLMKKLASRR
+905 ESLMKNLASRR
-916 TVRSAVLN
+916 TVRSGVLN
-924 SYLYAQRM
+924 SYMRAQRM
-932 GIDYDINSL
+932 GLDYDIYSK
-941 VYKTLPSL
+941 VYEMLPSL
-949 TLNDIVKFEQQSM
+949 KLDDIVKFEQQTM
-962 ANKPYRYIILGDE
+962 AGKPYRYLILGDE
-975 KELDMD
+975 KELDIE
-981 ALGKI
+981 ALEKI

>member
-1 MTKIFQ
+1 
-7 FITIVKKNTYL
+7 
-18 CPQVITITNKSTKP
+18 
-32 IEMKKFFMMMLAAL
+32 MKKFLMMMLAAL
-46 TCLGLAAKAPA
+46 TCLGMA
-57 AQTVPGD
+57 AQKPVATTVPGD
-64 PMGTQCYTLSNGLKV
+64 PMATQCYTLSNGLKV

-130 AAEKPLLDTIEARYE
+130 EAERALLDTIEVRYE

-150 TDPERRRVLYHEI
+150 KDPERRRVLYHEI

-217 QADRFQNMVIRG
+217 QSDRFQNMVIRG

-250 KFFDA
+250 KLFEA
-255 VNAKMFPTHPYGTQT
+255 INAKMFPGHPYGTQT

-306 FEPDE
+306 FDPDE

-319 FGSWKPNYNLTRP
+319 FGSWKPNNKLTRP
-332 EFPALKPITAPS
+332 EFAPLQPIIAPI
-344 DTTVVGQEAEFVGL
+344 DTTVMGQEAEFVAL
-358 GWRFD
+358 GWRFGK
-363 AGNSLQ
+363 GNSLEN
-369 CDTVDVIADMLSNG
+369 DTVDVICEMLSNG

-391 LNQPLKV
+391 LNQPMKV
-398 MMSGAYSDMMTD
+398 MMSGAMTDPMTD
-410 YSMLLVMGYPN
+410 YSMLLLLGYPN
-421 EGQTLEEVRQLML
+421 EGQTLEEVRELLL
-434 GEIAKLRT
+434 GELAKLRA
-442 GDFDDDLLVSVV
+442 GQFDDDLLVSVV
-454 NNNKLNYLRR
+454 NNNKLQYLRSL
-464 IDNNSARTR
+464 DSNGARTR
-473 QLVNAFINHVDWAQE
+473 QLVNAFINNVDWAQE

-500 QQIID
+500 EQIVA
-505 FANRHLNDNFICVY
+505 FANRHLLDNNFVCVY

-549 VRNILG
+549 VRNILS
-555 ETVEPIHP
+555 EIVEPIQP

-574 GTTGKNLPLLYKQ
+574 GQTSKKLPLLYKH
-587 NTQDDLFSLTYLYDF
+587 NDLDDLFTLTYKYDF
-602 GTTADNRYET
+602 GNTADNRYET

-626 PQQFKQRLYKLACSI
+626 PTQFKQRLYKLACNI
-641 SFNVTDDRTYLSLSG
+641 SMNVSDNETYLTLSG

-661 PEALKLAEDLLQNA
+661 PEAIKLVEDLMQNA
-675 QVDEVAYSNMVD
+675 QVDEEAYNNMVEL
-687 AILKMRSDAKSS
+687 IIKSRNDAKTN
-699 QEECFERLNTYVIYG
+699 QQECFERLNEYGMYG

-721 ILSAQQ
+721 IMSAQQ
-727 LRDTKPTD
+727 LRDTKPAD
-735 LLNLVKGMKD
+735 LLNLVKGMRD

-756 TEQALSKTLKQVHKT
+756 TQKELDKCLKKTHKT
-771 KKNLAAVPVGVDY
+771 SKNLAAVPVGAPY
-784 MEQTTPQTEI
+784 MEQNTPRTEI
-794 YIAPYD
+794 LLAPYD

-806 MQYHNEGTKW
+806 VQYHNEGTQW
-816 APEHAATINLFN
+816 APEHAATIQMFN
-828 EYFGGGMNGTV
+828 EYFGGGMNGIV

-854 AYYRQPGEIKHPE
+854 AYYRQPSELPHPE
-867 HAITYIITQNDKMM
+867 YAMTYIVTQNDKMM
-881 DCVNEF
+881 DCVREF

-897 EAAFQLAK
+897 EAAFALAK

-916 TVRSAVLN
+916 TVRGGVLN
-924 SYLYAQRM
+924 SYMAAQRL
-932 GIDYDINSL
+932 GLDYDINS
-941 VYKTLPSL
+941 VIYNQLPNL
-949 TLNDIVKFEQQSM
+949 KLADIVKFEQQSM
-962 ANKPYRYIILGDE
+962 AGKPYRYIILGDE
-975 KELDMD
+975 KELDIE
-981 ALGKI
+981 ALEKI

>member
-1 MTKIFQ
+1 
-7 FITIVKKNTYL
+7 
-18 CPQVITITNKSTKP
+18 
-32 IEMKKFFMMMLAAL
+32 MKRIFMMLLAVL
-46 TCLGLAAKAPA
+46 VYLGMA
-57 AQTVPGD
+57 AQKPVGTSYPGD
-64 PMGTQCYTLSNGLKV
+64 PTATKCYTLSNGLKV
-79 FLSVNH
+79 FLSENH

-117 MFKGTQQYGTSNY
+117 MFKGTQSFGTSNY
-130 AAEKPLLDTIEARYE
+130 ALEKPLLDTIEARYE
-145 QYRLV
+145 QYRRV
-150 TDPERRRVLYHEI
+150 TDPERRRMLYHEI
-163 DSISQLAAKYN
+163 DSISQLAAQYN

-183 AGIGGQ
+183 AGIGGS
-189 GTNAYTSTDVTCYTE
+189 GTNAYTSNDVTCYTE

-236 VYEEYNIGIAKDQW
+236 VYEEYNIGIAKDEW
-250 KFFDA
+250 KLIEA
-255 VNAKMFPTHPYGTQT
+255 LYAKTFPGHPYGTQT
-270 TIGTQEHLK
+270 TIGTQDHLK

-290 HNYYCPNNV
+290 NNYYCPNNV

-306 FEPDE
+306 FDPDE

-319 FGSWKPNYNLTRP
+319 FGSWKPNYSLTRP
-332 EFPALKPITAPS
+332 EYAPIKPTIAPV
-344 DTTVVGQEAEFVGL
+344 DTTVMGQEAEFVAL
-358 GWRFD
+358 AWRLD
-363 AGNSLQ
+363 GGNSLQ
-369 CDTVDVIADMLSNG
+369 VDTLEVLAGMLSNG

-391 LNQPLKV
+391 LNQPMRV
-398 MMSGAYSDMMTD
+398 MMAGADADGMAD
-410 YSMLLVMGYPN
+410 YSMLMAYGYPN
-421 EGQTLEEVRQLML
+421 EGQTLEEVRDLML
-434 GEIAKLRT
+434 GEIDKLRK

-464 IDNNSARTR
+464 IDNNAARTR
-473 QLVNAFINHVDWAQE
+473 QMVNAFITGVDWKQE
-488 VGKLDRMAGMTK
+488 VGKLDRQAGMTK
-500 QQIID
+500 EQIVA
-505 FANRHLNDNFICVY
+505 FANRHIGNGYACAF

-543 DMQSDF
+543 DKKSDF
-549 VRNILG
+549 VNNILS

-563 QFVDYSKEMTV
+563 QFVDYKTEMTV
-574 GTTGKNLPLLYKQ
+574 DKTNKGLPLLYKQ
-587 NTQDDLFSLTYLYDF
+587 NTQDDLFTLTYLYDF
-602 GTTADNRYET
+602 GNTADNRYET

-626 PQQFKQRLYKLACSI
+626 PQQFKQRMYKLACNA
-641 SFNVTDDRTYLSLSG
+641 SFNVTDDRTYITLSG

-661 PEALKLAEDLLQNA
+661 PQAVALLEDLLNNA
-675 QVDEVAYSNMVD
+675 KVDEEAYSNMVD
-687 AILKMRSDAKSS
+687 VILKMRGDAKNN
-699 QEECFERLNTYVIYG
+699 QEECFGRLNAYAMYG
-714 PRNEYTN
+714 PRNAYTN
-721 ILSAQQ
+721 IMSAQQ
-727 LRDTKPTD
+727 LRDTKPAD
-735 LLNLVKGMKD
+735 LLSLVKGLNKMQ
-745 MKHTVVYYGPM
+745 HSVVYYGPM
-756 TEQALSKTLKQVHKT
+756 TQKELNKTLGKTHKT

-784 MEQTTPQTEI
+784 VEQTTPQTEI
-794 YIAPYD
+794 MIAPYD

-806 MQYHNEGTKW
+806 VQYHNEGTKW

-828 EYFGGGMNGTV
+828 EYFGGGMNGIV

-854 AYYRQPGEIKHPE
+854 AYYRQPNTLKHPE
-867 HAITYIITQNDKMM
+867 YAMTYIITQNDKMM

-905 ESLMKKLASRR
+905 DALMKKLASRR
-916 TVRSAVLN
+916 TVRGAVLN
-924 SYLYAQRM
+924 SYLQAQRM
-932 GIDYDINSL
+932 GLDYDINSL
-941 VYKTLPSL
+941 VYKALPNLS
-949 TLNDIVKFEQQSM
+949 LNDIVKFEQQSM

-975 KELDMD
+975 KELDME
-981 ALGKI
+981 AISKF

>member
-1 MTKIFQ
+1 
-7 FITIVKKNTYL
+7 
-18 CPQVITITNKSTKP
+18 
-32 IEMKKFFMMMLAAL
+32 MKKFFMMMLAAV
-46 TCLGLAAKAPA
+46 TCLGLAAATHV

-64 PMGTQCYTLSNGLKV
+64 PMGTQMYTLSNGLKV

-85 QSPRISAHIAVRTG
+85 QSPRITAHIAVRTG

-130 AAEKPLLDTIEARYE
+130 AAEKALLDTIEARYE

-150 TDPERRRVLYHEI
+150 KDPERRRVLYHEI
-163 DSISQLAAKYN
+163 DSISQLAAQYN

-250 KFFDA
+250 KLFEA
-255 VNAKMFPTHPYGTQT
+255 MNAKMFPTHPYGTQT

-290 HNYYCPNNV
+290 NNYYCPNNV

-306 FEPDE
+306 FDPEE
-311 VIAILERH
+311 VMTILERH
-319 FGSWKPNYNLTRP
+319 FGSWKPNNKLTRP
-332 EFPALKPITAPS
+332 EFAAMQPITAPI
-344 DTTVVGQEAEFVGL
+344 DTTVMGQEAEFVAL
-358 GWRFD
+358 GWRFG

-369 CDTVDVIADMLSNG
+369 CDTLDVVAEMLSNG

-391 LNQPLKV
+391 LNQPMKL
-398 MMSGAYSDMMTD
+398 MMSGAYCDEMTD
-410 YSMLLVMGYPN
+410 YSMLMLLGYPN
-421 EGQTLEEVRQLML
+421 EGQTLEEVRELIL
-434 GEIAKLRT
+434 GELAKLRA
-442 GDFDDDLLVSVV
+442 GNFDDDLLVSVV
-454 NNNKLNYLRR
+454 NNNKLQYLRSL
-464 IDNNSARTR
+464 DNNRARTS

-500 QQIID
+500 QQIVD
-505 FANRHLNDNFICVY
+505 FANRHLNNNFVCVY

-543 DMQSDF
+543 DMQSAF
-549 VRNILG
+549 VKNILS
-555 ETVEPIHP
+555 EEVEPIHP

-574 GTTGKNLPLLYKQ
+574 GQTSKKLPLLYKQ
-587 NTQDDLFSLTYLYDF
+587 NTLDDLFSISYKYDF
-602 GTTADNRYET
+602 GNTADNRYEM
-612 ALNYLDYLGTKKLT
+612 ALSYLDYLGTKKMSAT
-626 PQQFKQRLYKLACSI
+626 EFKQRLYKLACNI
-641 SFNVTDDRTYLSLSG
+641 SMNVYDNETYLTLSG

-661 PEALKLAEDLLQNA
+661 PEALKLAEDLMQNA
-675 QVDEVAYSNMVD
+675 QVDEEAYANMVD
-687 AILKMRSDAKSS
+687 LILKARNDAKTN
-699 QEECFERLNTYVIYG
+699 QEECFNHLSEYG
-714 PRNEYTN
+714 MYGARNSLTN
-721 ILSAQQ
+721 ILSAEQ
-727 LRDTKPTD
+727 LRDTKPAD
-735 LLNLVKGMKD
+735 LLNLVKGLKD
-745 MKHTVVYYGPM
+745 IQHTVVYYGPM
-756 TEQALSKTLKQVHKT
+756 TQKELSKCLSKVHKT
-771 KKNLAAVPVGVDY
+771 KKNLAAVPVGTPY
-784 MEQTTPQTEI
+784 MEQKTPMTEVL
-794 YIAPYD
+794 IAPND

-806 MQYHNEGTKW
+806 MQYHNEGTQW
-816 APEHAATINLFN
+816 APEHAAIINLFN
-828 EYFGGGMNGTV
+828 EYFGGGMNGIV

-854 AYYRQPGEIKHPE
+854 AYYRQPSELPHPE
-867 HAITYIITQNDKMM
+867 YAMTYIITQNDKMM

-916 TVRSAVLN
+916 TVRGAVLN
-924 SYLYAQRM
+924 SYLQAKRM
-932 GIDYDINSL
+932 GLDYDINSK
-941 VYKTLPSL
+941 VYEVLPNL

-962 ANKPYRYIILGDE
+962 AGKPYRYIILGDE
-975 KELDMD
+975 KELDME

-986 GPIHRLTLEEI
+986 GPIRRLSLEEI

>member
-1 MTKIFQ
+1 
-7 FITIVKKNTYL
+7 
-18 CPQVITITNKSTKP
+18 
-32 IEMKKFFMMMLAAL
+32 MKKFFLLALAAL
-46 TCLGLAAKAPA
+46 IGMGIYAQAPVA
-57 AQTVPGD
+57 TTVPGD
-64 PMGTQCYTLSNGLKV
+64 PTATKCYTLSNGLKV
-79 FLSVNH
+79 FLSENH

-117 MFKGTQQYGTSNY
+117 MFKGTQQFGTSNY

-145 QYRLV
+145 QYRRV
-150 TDPERRRVLYHEI
+150 TDPEMRRVLYHEI
-163 DSISQLAAKYN
+163 DSISQLAAQYN

-236 VYEEYNIGIAKDQW
+236 VYEEYNIGIAQDQR
-250 KFFDA
+250 KIFEA
-255 VNAKMFPTHPYGTQT
+255 MSAKLFPTHPYGTQT
-270 TIGTQEHLK
+270 TIGTQDHLK

-306 FEPDE
+306 FNSDE
-311 VIAILERH
+311 VIGILERH

-332 EFPALKPITAPS
+332 EFAALQPITAPI
-344 DTTVVGQEAEFVGL
+344 DTTVMGQEAEFVAL
-358 GWRFD
+358 GWRFG

-369 CDTVDVIADMLSNG
+369 ADTLDVVAEMLSNN

-391 LNQPLKV
+391 LNQPHEV
-398 MMSGAYSDMMTD
+398 MMSGAFSDEMTD
-410 YSMLLVMGYPN
+410 YSMLMLLGYPN
-421 EGQTLEEVRQLML
+421 EGQTLEEVREKML

-454 NNNKLNYLRR
+454 NNNKLNYLRSL
-464 IDNNSARTR
+464 DNNRSRTS

-505 FANRHLNDNFICVY
+505 FANRHLNNNFVCVY
-519 KRMGEDTTAKKI
+519 KRMGEDITEKKI

-543 DMQSDF
+543 DKQSNF
-549 VRNILG
+549 VRDILS
-555 ETVEPIHP
+555 EIVEPIQP
-563 QFVDYSKEMTV
+563 QFVDYDKDMTV
-574 GTTGKNLPLLYKQ
+574 GKTGKNLPLLYKQ
-587 NTQDDLFSLTYLYDF
+587 NTQDDLFQLTYKYDF
-602 GTTADNRYET
+602 GNCADNRYGI
-612 ALNYLDYLGTKKLT
+612 ALDYLDYLGTKNLT
-626 PQQFKQRLYKLACSI
+626 PQQFKQRMYKLACNTRFSVDNDELYI
-641 SFNVTDDRTYLSLSG
+641 TLSG

-661 PEALKLAEDLLQNA
+661 PEAVKLLEDLMQNA
-675 QVDEVAYSNMVD
+675 QVDEESYKNMVE
-687 AILKMRSDAKSS
+687 AIIKMRNDAKNN
-699 QEECFERLNTYVIYG
+699 QEECFDRLNEYGTYG
-714 PRNEYTN
+714 PRNEYTD
-721 ILSAQQ
+721 IMSAQQ
-727 LRDTKPTD
+727 LRDTKPAD

-756 TEQALSKTLKQVHKT
+756 TQKELAKCLNKVHKT

-784 MEQTTPQTEI
+784 MEQLTPSTEI
-794 YIAPYD
+794 LIAPYD

-806 MQYHNEGTKW
+806 LQYHNEGTSW
-816 APEHAATINLFN
+816 NPEHAAYIQLFN
-828 EYFGGGMNGTV
+828 EYFGGGMNGIV

-854 AYYRQPGEIKHPE
+854 AYYRQPGRITHPE
-867 HAITYIITQNDKMM
+867 TAITYIITQNDKMM

-887 NNIVGTIPQS
+887 NNIVGNIPQS
-897 EAAFQLAK
+897 EAAFALAK

-916 TVRSAVLN
+916 TVRGAVLN
-924 SYLYAQRM
+924 SFMQAQRM
-932 GIDYDINSL
+932 GIDYDINSK
-941 VYKTLPSL
+941 VYEMLPNLQLS
-949 TLNDIVKFEQQSM
+949 DIVKFEQNTM
-962 ANKPYRYIILGDE
+962 AGKPYRYIILGDE
-975 KELDMD
+975 KELDME
-981 ALGKI
+981 ALKKI
-986 GPIHRLTLEEI
+986 GPIRRLTLEEI

>member
-1 MTKIFQ
+1 MRPRFL
-7 FITIVKKNTYL
+7 FSL
-18 CPQVITITNKSTKP
+18 
-32 IEMKKFFMMMLAAL
+32 LAAL
-46 TCLGLAAKAPA
+46 ACLSMAAKPA
-57 AQTVPGD
+57 VATTVPGD
-64 PMGTQCYTLSNGLKV
+64 PMATQCYTLSNGLKV

-85 QSPRISAHIAVRTG
+85 QSPRITAHIAVRTG

-117 MFKGTQQYGTSNY
+117 MFKGTKQFGTSNY
-130 AAEKPLLDTIEARYE
+130 EAERALLDTIEARYE
-145 QYRLV
+145 QYRRV

-163 DSISQLAAKYN
+163 DSISQLAAQYN

-236 VYEEYNIGIAKDQW
+236 VYEEYNIGIAQDQR
-250 KFFDA
+250 KLFEA
-255 VNAKMFPTHPYGTQT
+255 ISAKMFPTHPYGTQT

-290 HNYYCPNNV
+290 NNYYCPNNV

-306 FEPDE
+306 FDPDE
-311 VIAILERH
+311 VITILERH
-319 FGSWKPNYNLTRP
+319 FGSWKPNNNLYRP
-332 EFPALKPITAPS
+332 EFAPLKPITAPI
-344 DTTVVGQEAEFVGL
+344 DTTVIGQEAEFVAL
-358 GWRFD
+358 GWRFG
-363 AGNSLQ
+363 AGNLLEN
-369 CDTVDVIADMLSNG
+369 DTVDVIAEMLSNG
-383 TAGLMDLN
+383 TAGLIDLN

-398 MMSGAYSDMMTD
+398 MGAGAFTDPMTD
-410 YSMLLVMGYPN
+410 YSMLMLMGYPN
-421 EGQTLEEVRQLML
+421 EGQTLEQVRELLL
-434 GEIAKLRT
+434 GELAKLRA

-454 NNNKLNYLRR
+454 NNNKLQYLRAL
-464 IDNNSARTR
+464 DNNRARTS

-500 QQIID
+500 QQIVD
-505 FANRHLNDNFICVY
+505 FANRHLKDNNFVCVY
-519 KRMGEDTTAKKI
+519 KRMGVDTTEKKI
-531 DKPAITPIPTNR
+531 DKPTITPIPTNR
-543 DMQSDF
+543 DQQSNF

-555 ETVEPIHP
+555 EIVEPIQP

-574 GTTGKNLPLLYKQ
+574 GQTSKKLPLLYKH
-587 NTQDDLFSLTYLYDF
+587 NDLDDLFTLTYKYDF
-602 GTTADNRYET
+602 GNTADNRYET
-612 ALNYLDYLGTKKLT
+612 ALGYMDFLGTKKMSAT
-626 PQQFKQRLYKLACSI
+626 EFKQRLYKLACNI
-641 SFNVTDDRTYLSLSG
+641 SMNVSDNETYLTLSG

-661 PEALKLAEDLLQNA
+661 PEALKLVEDLLQNA
-675 QVDEVAYSNMVD
+675 QVDEEAYRSMVD
-687 AILKMRSDAKSS
+687 VILKSRNDAKSS
-699 QEECFERLNTYVIYG
+699 QDECFNRLNEYGMYG

-721 ILSAQQ
+721 IMSEQQ
-727 LRDTKPTD
+727 LRNTNPDE
-735 LLNLVKGMKD
+735 LLNLVKGLRD

-756 TEQALSKTLKQVHKT
+756 TKKELNKCLSKVHKT
-771 KKNLAAVPVGVDY
+771 KKNLAAVPVGTPY
-784 MEQTTPQTEI
+784 MEQPTPRTEI
-794 YIAPYD
+794 LLAPYE

-806 MQYHNEGTKW
+806 VQYHNEGTKW

-828 EYFGGGMNGTV
+828 EYFGGGMNGIV

-854 AYYRQPGEIKHPE
+854 AYYRQPNELGHPE
-867 HAITYIITQNDKMM
+867 YAMTYIITQNDKMM
-881 DCVNEF
+881 DCVREF

-897 EAAFQLAK
+897 EAAFDLAK

-916 TVRSAVLN
+916 VVRSGVLN
-924 SYLYAQRM
+924 SYMSAQRL
-932 GIDYDINSL
+932 GLDYDINS
-941 VYKTLPSL
+941 VVFKALPNL
-949 TLNDIVKFEQQSM
+949 KLNDIVKFEQQSM
-962 ANKPYRYIILGDE
+962 ANKPYRYLILGDE

-981 ALGKI
+981 ALEKI
-986 GPIHRLTLEEI
+986 GPIRRLTLEEI

>member
-1 MTKIFQ
+1 
-7 FITIVKKNTYL
+7 
-18 CPQVITITNKSTKP
+18 
-32 IEMKKFFMMMLAAL
+32 MKKLFMMMLASL
-46 TCLGLAAKAPA
+46 VCLGMAAKAPA

-64 PMGTQCYTLSNGLKV
+64 PMGTQMYTLSNGLKV

-117 MFKGTQQYGTSNY
+117 MFKGTEQFGTSNY
-130 AAEKPLLDTIEARYE
+130 AAEKALLDTIEARYE
-145 QYRLV
+145 QYRRV
-150 TDPERRRVLYHEI
+150 TDPELRRVLYHEI
-163 DSISQLAAKYN
+163 DSISQIAAQYN

-183 AGIGGQ
+183 AGIGGI

-250 KFFDA
+250 KLFEA
-255 VNAKMFPTHPYGTQT
+255 MNAKMFPTHPYGTQT

-290 HNYYCPNNV
+290 NNYYCPNNV

-306 FEPDE
+306 FDPDE

-319 FGSWKPNYNLTRP
+319 FGSWKPNYDLTRP
-332 EFPALKPITAPS
+332 EFPALTPITAPI
-344 DTTVVGQEAEFVGL
+344 DTTVVGQEAEFVAL
-358 GWRFD
+358 GWRFG
-363 AGNSLQ
+363 AGNTLQ
-369 CDTVDVIADMLSNG
+369 CDTMDVVAEMLYNG

-391 LNQPLKV
+391 LNQPMKV

-410 YSMLLVMGYPN
+410 YSMLMVLGYPN
-421 EGQTLEEVRQLML
+421 EGQTLEEVRELML
-434 GEIAKLRT
+434 GVIAKLRS
-442 GDFDDDLLVSVV
+442 GDFDDDLLISVV
-454 NNNKLNYLRR
+454 NNTKLSYLNSL
-464 IDNNSARTR
+464 DNNQARTS

-505 FANRHLNDNFICVY
+505 FANHYLNDNFVCVY

-563 QFVDYSKEMTV
+563 QFVNYATEMTV
-574 GTTGKNLPLLYKQ
+574 GQTSKKLPLLYKQ
-587 NTQDDLFSLTYLYDF
+587 NTHDDLFALTYKYDF
-602 GTTADNRYET
+602 GNTADNRYDI

-626 PQQFKQRLYKLACSI
+626 PTEFKQRMYKLACNV
-641 SFNVTDDRTYLSLSG
+641 SFYVTDNETYITVSG

-661 PEALKLAEDLLQNA
+661 PEAIALAEDLLQNA
-675 QVDEVAYSNMVD
+675 LVDEEAYQNMVD
-687 AILKMRSDAKSS
+687 LYIKARNDAKTN
-699 QEECFERLNTYVIYG
+699 QQECFSRLSAYGMYG

-721 ILSAQQ
+721 IMSAEQ
-727 LRDTKPTD
+727 LRNTKPAD
-735 LLNLVKGMKD
+735 LLNLVKGMRN
-745 MKHTVVYYGPM
+745 MQHSVIYYGPL
-756 TEQALSKTLKQVHKT
+756 TQQELDKCLAKAHKT
-771 KKNLAAVPVGVDY
+771 KKNLAAVPVGTPY
-784 MEQTTPQTEI
+784 MEQITPQTEI
-794 YIAPYD
+794 LIAPYD

-806 MQYHNEGTKW
+806 MQYNCEGTQW
-816 APEHAATINLFN
+816 TPEHAAVINLFN
-828 EYFGGGMNGTV
+828 EYFGGGMNGIV

-845 ARGLAYSAA
+845 ARGLAYSAS
-854 AYYRQPGEIKHPE
+854 AYYRQPRELPHPE
-867 HAITYIITQNDKMM
+867 YAMTYIITQNDKMM

-897 EAAFQLAK
+897 EAAFDLAK

-916 TVRSAVLN
+916 TVRSGVLN
-924 SYLYAQRM
+924 SYLAAQRL
-932 GIDYDINSL
+932 GLDYDIYSK
-941 VYKTLPSL
+941 VYEMLPNL

-962 ANKPYRYIILGDE
+962 AGKPYRYIILGDE
-975 KELDMD
+975 KELDME

-986 GPIHRLTLEEI
+986 GPIRRLTLEEI

>member
-1 MTKIFQ
+1 
-7 FITIVKKNTYL
+7 
-18 CPQVITITNKSTKP
+18 
-32 IEMKKFFMMMLAAL
+32 MKKLFMMMLAAL
-46 TCLGLAAKAPA
+46 TCLGMA
-57 AQTVPGD
+57 AQKPVATSVPGD
-64 PMGTQCYTLSNGLKV
+64 PMATQCYTLSNGLKV

-150 TDPERRRVLYHEI
+150 KDPERRRVLYHEI
-163 DSISQLAAKYN
+163 DSISQLAAQYN

-236 VYEEYNIGIAKDQW
+236 VYEEYNIGIAQDQR
-250 KFFDA
+250 KLFEA
-255 VNAKMFPTHPYGTQT
+255 ISAKMFPTHPYGTQT

-306 FEPDE
+306 FDPDE
-311 VIAILERH
+311 VITILERH
-319 FGSWKPNYNLTRP
+319 FGSWKPNKNLYRP
-332 EFPALKPITAPS
+332 EFAPLKPITAPI
-344 DTTVVGQEAEFVGL
+344 DTTVIGQEAEFVAL

-363 AGNSLQ
+363 AANSLQ
-369 CDTVDVIADMLSNG
+369 CDTMDVVAEMLSNG
-383 TAGLMDLN
+383 TAGLIDLN

-398 MMSGAYSDMMTD
+398 MSAGAFSDEMTD
-410 YSMLLVMGYPN
+410 YSMLMLLGYPN
-421 EGQTLEEVRQLML
+421 EGQSLEEVRALLL
-434 GEIAKLRT
+434 GELAKLRA
-442 GDFDDDLLVSVV
+442 GNFDDDLLVSVV
-454 NNNKLNYLRR
+454 NNNKLQYLRAL
-464 IDNNSARTR
+464 DNNGARTR
-473 QLVNAFINHVDWAQE
+473 QLVNAYINHVDWAQE

-500 QQIID
+500 QQIVD
-505 FANRHLNDNFICVY
+505 FANRHLLDNNFVCVY
-519 KRMGEDTTAKKI
+519 KRMGVDTTEKKI

-543 DMQSDF
+543 DMQSNF
-549 VRNILG
+549 VRNILS
-555 ETVEPIHP
+555 EIVEPIQP
-563 QFVDYSKEMTV
+563 QFVDYKKEMTV
-574 GTTGKNLPLLYKQ
+574 GQTSKKLPLLYKH
-587 NTQDDLFSLTYLYDF
+587 NDLDDLFSLTYKYDF
-602 GTTADNRYET
+602 GGTADNRYET
-612 ALNYLDYLGTKKLT
+612 ALSYMDFLGTKKMSAT
-626 PQQFKQRLYKLACSI
+626 EFKQRLYKLACNI
-641 SFNVTDDRTYLSLSG
+641 SMNVGDNETYLTLSG

-661 PEALKLAEDLLQNA
+661 PEALKLAEDLMQNA
-675 QVDEVAYSNMVD
+675 QVDEEAYKNMVD
-687 AILKMRSDAKSS
+687 VILKSRNDAKQS
-699 QEECFERLNTYVIYG
+699 QDECFSRLNEYGMYG
-714 PRNEYTN
+714 PRNSYTN
-721 ILSAQQ
+721 IMSAQQ
-727 LRDTKPTD
+727 LRDTKPAE
-735 LLNLVKGMKD
+735 LINLVKGLRD
-745 MKHTVVYYGPM
+745 MQHTVVYYGPM
-756 TEQALSKTLKQVHKT
+756 TEKELNKCLKKVHKT
-771 KKNLAAVPVGVDY
+771 KKNLAAVPVGTPY
-784 MEQTTPQTEI
+784 MEQTTPRTEI
-794 YIAPYD
+794 LMAPYE

-806 MQYHNEGTKW
+806 VQYHNEGTQW

-828 EYFGGGMNGTV
+828 EYFGGGMNGIV

-854 AYYRQPGEIKHPE
+854 AYYRQPSRLPHPE
-867 HAITYIITQNDKMM
+867 YAMTYIITQNDKMM
-881 DCVNEF
+881 DCVREF

-897 EAAFQLAK
+897 EAAFALAK

-916 TVRSAVLN
+916 TVRGAVLN
-924 SYLYAQRM
+924 SYMNAQRL
-932 GIDYDINSL
+932 GLDYDINSV
-941 VYKTLPSL
+941 VYNALPNLKLS
-949 TLNDIVKFEQQSM
+949 DIVKFEQQSM
-962 ANKPYRYIILGDE
+962 AGKPYRYLILGDE
-975 KELDMD
+975 KELDIK
-981 ALGKI
+981 ALEKI
-986 GPIHRLTLEEI
+986 APIRHLTLEEI

>member
-1 MTKIFQ
+1 MRLRFLIS
-7 FITIVKKNTYL
+7 L
-18 CPQVITITNKSTKP
+18 
-32 IEMKKFFMMMLAAL
+32 LAAL
-46 TCLGLAAKAPA
+46 ACLGMAAKPA
-57 AQTVPGD
+57 VATTVPGD
-64 PMGTQCYTLSNGLKV
+64 PMATQCYTLSNGLKV

-117 MFKGTQQYGTSNY
+117 MFKGTQQFGTSNY
-130 AAEKPLLDTIEARYE
+130 AAEKALLDTIEARYE

-150 TDPERRRVLYHEI
+150 KDPELRRVLYHEI
-163 DSISQLAAKYN
+163 DSISQLAAQYN

-236 VYEEYNIGIAKDQW
+236 VYEEYNIGIAQDQR
-250 KFFDA
+250 KIFEA
-255 VNAKMFPTHPYGTQT
+255 MSAKLFPTHPYGTQT

-306 FEPDE
+306 FDPNE

-319 FGSWKPNYNLTRP
+319 FGSWKPNNNLYRP
-332 EFPALKPITAPS
+332 EFAPLKPITAPV
-344 DTTVVGQEAEFVGL
+344 DTTVIGQEAEFVAL

-369 CDTVDVIADMLSNG
+369 CDTLDLVSEMLSNG
-383 TAGLMDLN
+383 TAGLIDLN

-398 MMSGAYSDMMTD
+398 MGAGAFADPMTD
-410 YSMLLVMGYPN
+410 YSMLMLMGYPN
-421 EGQTLEEVRQLML
+421 EGQTLEEVRELLL
-434 GEIAKLRT
+434 GELAKLRA

-454 NNNKLNYLRR
+454 NNNKLNYLRAL
-464 IDNNSARTR
+464 DSNGARTR

-500 QQIID
+500 QQIVD
-505 FANRHLNDNFICVY
+505 FANRHLLDNNFVCVY
-519 KRMGEDTTAKKI
+519 KRMGVDTTEKKI

-543 DMQSDF
+543 DKQSDF
-549 VRNILG
+549 VKNILS
-555 ETVEPIHP
+555 EIVEPIQP

-574 GTTGKNLPLLYKQ
+574 GQTSKKLPLLYKH
-587 NTQDDLFSLTYLYDF
+587 NDLDDLFTLTYKYDF
-602 GTTADNRYET
+602 GATADNRYET
-612 ALNYLDYLGTKKLT
+612 ALSYMDFLGTKKMSAT
-626 PQQFKQRLYKLACSI
+626 EFKQRLYKLACNI
-641 SFNVTDDRTYLSLSG
+641 SMNVSDNETYLTLSG

-661 PEALKLAEDLLQNA
+661 PEALKLAEDLMQNA
-675 QVDEVAYSNMVD
+675 QVDEEAYKSMVD
-687 AILKMRSDAKSS
+687 VILKSRNDAKSN
-699 QEECFERLNTYVIYG
+699 QDECFSRLNEYGMYG

-721 ILSAQQ
+721 IMSEQQ
-727 LRDTKPTD
+727 LRDTKPAE
-735 LLNLVKGMKD
+735 LINLVKGLRD
-745 MKHTVVYYGPM
+745 MQHTVVYYGPM
-756 TEQALSKTLKQVHKT
+756 TEKELNKCLSKVHKT
-771 KKNLAAVPVGVDY
+771 KKNLAAVPVGTPY
-784 MEQTTPQTEI
+784 MEQTTPRTEI
-794 YIAPYD
+794 LLAPYE

-806 MQYHNEGTKW
+806 VQYHNEGTQW

-828 EYFGGGMNGTV
+828 EYFGGGMNGIV

-854 AYYRQPGEIKHPE
+854 AYYRQPHEMGHPE
-867 HAITYIITQNDKMM
+867 YAMTYIITQNDKMM
-881 DCVNEF
+881 DCVREF

-897 EAAFQLAK
+897 EAAFALAK

-916 TVRSAVLN
+916 TVRSGVLN
-924 SYLYAQRM
+924 SYIAAKRL
-932 GIDYDINSL
+932 GLDYDINS
-941 VYKTLPSL
+941 VVFNALPNL
-949 TLNDIVKFEQQSM
+949 KLNDIVKFEQQSM
-962 ANKPYRYIILGDE
+962 ANKPYRYLILGDE
-975 KELDMD
+975 KELDIK
-981 ALGKI
+981 ALEKI
-986 GPIHRLTLEEI
+986 GPIHRLTLEQI

>member
-1 MTKIFQ
+1 MRLRFLISLLTA
-7 FITIVKKNTYL
+7 
-18 CPQVITITNKSTKP
+18 
-32 IEMKKFFMMMLAAL
+32 LA
-46 TCLGLAAKAPA
+46 CLGMAAKPA
-57 AQTVPGD
+57 VATTVPGD
-64 PMGTQCYTLSNGLKV
+64 PMATQCYTLSNGLKV

-117 MFKGTQQYGTSNY
+117 MFKGTQQFGTSNY
-130 AAEKPLLDTIEARYE
+130 AAEKALLDTIEARYE

-150 TDPERRRVLYHEI
+150 KDPERRRVLYHEI
-163 DSISQLAAKYN
+163 DSISQLAAQYN

-236 VYEEYNIGIAKDQW
+236 VYEEYNIGIAQDQR
-250 KFFDA
+250 KIFEA
-255 VNAKMFPTHPYGTQT
+255 MSAKLFPTHPYGTQT

-306 FEPDE
+306 FDPNE

-319 FGSWKPNYNLTRP
+319 FGSWKPNNNLYRP
-332 EFPALKPITAPS
+332 EFAPLKPITAPV
-344 DTTVVGQEAEFVGL
+344 DTTVIGQEAEYVAL

-369 CDTVDVIADMLSNG
+369 CDTLDLVSEMLSNG
-383 TAGLMDLN
+383 TAGLIDLN

-398 MMSGAYSDMMTD
+398 MGAGAFSDPMTD
-410 YSMLLVMGYPN
+410 YSMLMLMGYPN
-421 EGQTLEEVRQLML
+421 EGQTLEEVRELLL
-434 GEIAKLRT
+434 GELAKLRA

-454 NNNKLNYLRR
+454 NNNKLNYLRAL
-464 IDNNSARTR
+464 DSNGARTR
-473 QLVNAFINHVDWAQE
+473 QLVNAFINHVDWKQE

-500 QQIID
+500 QQIVD
-505 FANRHLNDNFICVY
+505 FANRHLLDNNFVCVY
-519 KRMGEDTTAKKI
+519 KRMGVDTTEKKI

-543 DMQSDF
+543 DKQSDF
-549 VRNILG
+549 VRNILS
-555 ETVEPIHP
+555 EIVEPIQP

-574 GTTGKNLPLLYKQ
+574 GQTSKKLPLLYKH
-587 NTQDDLFSLTYLYDF
+587 NDLDDLFTLTYKYDF
-602 GTTADNRYET
+602 GATADNRYET
-612 ALNYLDYLGTKKLT
+612 ALSYMDFLGTKKMSAT
-626 PQQFKQRLYKLACSI
+626 EFKQRLYKLACNI
-641 SFNVTDDRTYLSLSG
+641 SMNVSDNETYLTLSG

-661 PEALKLAEDLLQNA
+661 PEALKLAEDLMQNA
-675 QVDEVAYSNMVD
+675 QVDEEAYKSMVD
-687 AILKMRSDAKSS
+687 VILKSRNDAKSN
-699 QEECFERLNTYVIYG
+699 QDECFSRLNEYGMYG

-721 ILSAQQ
+721 IMSEQQ
-727 LRDTKPTD
+727 LRDTKPAE
-735 LLNLVKGMKD
+735 LINLVKGLRD
-745 MKHTVVYYGPM
+745 MQHTVVYYGPM
-756 TEQALSKTLKQVHKT
+756 TEKELNKCLSKVHKT
-771 KKNLAAVPVGVDY
+771 KKNLAAVPVGTPY
-784 MEQTTPQTEI
+784 MEQTTPRTEI
-794 YIAPYD
+794 LLAPYE

-806 MQYHNEGTKW
+806 VQYHNEGTQW

-828 EYFGGGMNGTV
+828 EYFGGGMNGIV

-854 AYYRQPGEIKHPE
+854 AYYRQPHEMGHPE
-867 HAITYIITQNDKMM
+867 YAMTYIITQNDKMM
-881 DCVNEF
+881 DCVREF

-897 EAAFQLAK
+897 EAAFALAK

-916 TVRSAVLN
+916 TVRSGVLN
-924 SYLYAQRM
+924 SYIAAKRL
-932 GIDYDINSL
+932 GLDYDINS
-941 VYKTLPSL
+941 VVFNALPNL
-949 TLNDIVKFEQQSM
+949 KLNDIVKFEQQSM
-962 ANKPYRYIILGDE
+962 ANKPYRYLILGDE
-975 KELDMD
+975 KELDIK
-981 ALGKI
+981 ALEKI

>member
-1 MTKIFQ
+1 MKMTR
-7 FITIVKKNTYL
+7 IVMSL
-18 CPQVITITNKSTKP
+18 
-32 IEMKKFFMMMLAAL
+32 LAGL
-46 TCLGLAAKAPA
+46 LCLGLSAAAPVA
-57 AQTVPGD
+57 TTVPGD
-64 PMGTQCYTLSNGLKV
+64 PMATQMYTLSNGLKV

-85 QSPRISAHIAVRTG
+85 QSPRITAHIAVRTG

-117 MFKGTQQYGTSNY
+117 MFKGTKQFGTSNY
-130 AAEKPLLDTIEARYE
+130 EAEKALLDTIEARYE

-150 TDPERRRVLYHEI
+150 KDPELRRVLYHEI

-183 AGIGGQ
+183 SGIGGQ

-250 KFFDA
+250 KLFEA
-255 VNAKMFPTHPYGTQT
+255 MNAKMFPTHPYGTQT

-290 HNYYCPNNV
+290 NNYYCPNNV

-332 EFPALKPITAPS
+332 EFAELAPITAPI
-344 DTTVVGQEAEFVGL
+344 DTTVLGQEAEFVAL
-358 GWRFD
+358 GWRFG

-369 CDTVDVIADMLSNG
+369 CDTVDVVAEMLSNG

-391 LNQPLKV
+391 LNQPMKL

-410 YSMLLVMGYPN
+410 YSMLMLIGYPN
-421 EGQTLEEVRQLML
+421 EGQTLEEVRELLL
-434 GEIAKLRT
+434 GELAKLRA

-454 NNNKLNYLRR
+454 NNNKLNYLRAL
-464 IDNNSARTR
+464 DNNRSRTS

-500 QQIID
+500 AQIVD
-505 FANRHLNDNFICVY
+505 FAKRHLNDNFVCVY
-519 KRMGEDTTAKKI
+519 KRMGEDPTAKKI

-555 ETVEPIHP
+555 ETVEPIQP

-574 GTTGKNLPLLYKQ
+574 DKTSKKLPLLYKQ
-587 NTQDDLFSLTYLYDF
+587 NTLDDLFQLTYKYDF
-602 GTTADNRYET
+602 GSTADNRYEM
-612 ALNYLDYLGTKKLT
+612 ALNYMDYLGTKKMSAT
-626 PQQFKQRLYKLACSI
+626 EFKQRLYKLACNI
-641 SFNVTDDRTYLSLSG
+641 SMNVGNNETYLTLSG

-661 PEALKLAEDLLQNA
+661 PEALKLAEDLMQNA
-675 QVDEVAYSNMVD
+675 QVDEEAYNNMVD
-687 AILKMRSDAKSS
+687 LIIKARNDAKTN
-699 QEECFERLNTYVIYG
+699 QEECFNRLNEYGMYG

-721 ILSAQQ
+721 IMSAQQ
-727 LRDTKPTD
+727 LRDTKPAE
-735 LLNLVKGMKD
+735 LLQLVKGLKD
-745 MKHTVVYYGPM
+745 MQHTVVYYGPM
-756 TEQALSKTLKQVHKT
+756 TQKELDKCLKKVHKT
-771 KKNLAAVPVGVDY
+771 KKNLAAVPVGTPY

-794 YIAPYD
+794 LLAPYD

-806 MQYHNEGTKW
+806 VQYHNEGTQW

-828 EYFGGGMNGTV
+828 EYFGGGMNGIV

-854 AYYRQPGEIKHPE
+854 AYYRQPYEKFHPE
-867 HAITYIITQNDKMM
+867 YAMTYIVTQNDKMM
-881 DCVNEF
+881 DCVREF

-916 TVRSAVLN
+916 TVRGSVLN
-924 SYLYAQRM
+924 SYMSAQRL
-932 GIDYDINSL
+932 GLDYDINSM
-941 VYKTLPSL
+941 VYNALPNLKLS
-949 TLNDIVKFEQQSM
+949 DIVNFEKRSM
-962 ANKPYRYIILGDE
+962 ADKPYRYIILGDE
-975 KELDMD
+975 KELDME

-986 GPIHRLTLEEI
+986 GPIHRLTLEDI